1 MKMMMNRKRFTF
13 LILVVLILVGC
24 GQGAAPVVEMGGTA
38 TAVPSDDG
46 DSAPTATP
54 IPTGVTVLADGV
66 VQAARPLL
74 PLAFEMGG
82 KLLAVNVQPGDVVQ
96 AGEVIATLDDAA
108 LRETIANTTLQVAQ
122 AENGVAQ
129 AQAELDRLLA
139 WQPDEL
145 VIAAAEAN
153 LTAAQTALENAQTSD
168 AAAGNSLTSANVS
181 ITQAQR
187 TLADAQKAYDTA
199 FDPGREWELND
210 PWRADFLKAER
221 EGATRAVTM
230 AQEQLRV
237 AQANYAL
244 AAAGLNNDTAV
255 SAQANLINAQQA
267 LAQAQQGPK
276 PEEITAARLRLEQA
290 QISLEQSHLALQ
302 QAENALAKAQLVAPW
317 SGMVLTVDA
326 APGALVGGGSPIVTL
341 LDTTQLEFHTT
352 NLSERDLTQIEPGDA
367 VLVTLKTY
375 PNDPLAGTV
384 VRIGLQATGTVG
396 DAATFPIIIALDA
409 AALDIRPGMTGR
421 AEIANTN

>member
-1 MKMMMNRKRFTF
+1 MNVKRYGF
-13 LILVVLILVGC
+13 LILVILVLVGC
-24 GQGAAPVVEMGGTA
+24 GQPPPPMSEVEATA
-38 TAVPSDDG
+38 TAVPADG
-46 DSAPTATP
+46 EPTPTP
-54 IPTGVTVLADGV
+54 MPTGVTVLADGV

-74 PLAFEMGG
+74 PLAFETGG

-96 AGEVIATLDDAA
+96 AGDVIATLDDAA
-108 LRETIANTTLQVAQ
+108 LRETIANTTLQVSQ

-199 FDPGREWELND
+199 FDPGREWELNH
-210 PWRADFLKAER
+210 PWYADAIKAER
-221 EGATRAVTM
+221 EGTTRAVEM

-255 SAQANLINAQQA
+255 SAQANLVNAQQV

-276 PEEITAARLRLEQA
+276 PEEIEAAQLRLEQA
-290 QISLEQSHLALQ
+290 QITLEQSLLSQQ
-302 QAENALAKAQLVAPW
+302 QAENALAKAELIAPW
-317 SGMVLTVDA
+317 TAVVLTVDA

-352 NLSERDLTQIEPGDA
+352 NLSERDLAQIEPGDA

-375 PNDPLAGTV
+375 PNDPLVGTV
-384 VRIGLQATGTVG
+384 VRIGLQAAGTVG
-396 DAATFPIIIALDA
+396 DAATFPVIIALDA

-421 AEIANTN
+421 AEISNTN

>member
-1 MKMMMNRKRFTF
+1 MMNTRRYSF
-13 LILVVLILVGC
+13 LILVILVLVGC
-24 GQGAAPVVEMGGTA
+24 GQGAAPVAEMGGTA
-38 TAVPSDDG
+38 TAVPTDG
-46 DSAPTATP
+46 STPTATP

-82 KLLAVNVQPGDVVQ
+82 KLLAVNVQPGDQVQ
-96 AGEVIATLDDAA
+96 AGDVIATLDDAA
-108 LRETIANTTLQVAQ
+108 LRETIANTTLQVSQ

-153 LTAAQTALENAQTSD
+153 LTAAQTALENAQMSD

-255 SAQANLINAQQA
+255 SAQANLMNAQQA

-290 QISLEQSHLALQ
+290 QISLEQSHLAWQ

-326 APGALVGGGSPIVTL
+326 ALGALVGGGSPIVTL

-352 NLSERDLTQIEPGDA
+352 NLSERDLAQIEPGDA

-375 PNDPLAGTV
+375 PNDPLTGTV

-396 DAATFPIIIALDA
+396 DAATFPVIIALDA
-409 AALDIRPGMTGR
+409 AGLDIRPGMTGR
-421 AEIANTN
+421 AEIKDLVSSER

>member
-1 MKMMMNRKRFTF
+1 MNIKRYSF
-13 LILVVLILVGC
+13 LILVILFLVGC
-24 GQGAAPVVEMGGTA
+24 GQQPTQMSEVAATA
-38 TAVPSDDG
+38 TAVPTDNN
-46 DSAPTATP
+46 APTATP
-54 IPTGVTVLADGV
+54 IPPGVTVLADGV

-74 PLAFEMGG
+74 PLAFETGG
-82 KLLAVNVQPGDVVQ
+82 KLLAVNARPGDAVQ
-96 AGEVIATLDDAA
+96 AGQVIATLDDAA
-108 LRETIANTTLQVAQ
+108 LRETIANVTLQAAQ

-221 EGATRAVTM
+221 DGATRAVTM

-255 SAQANLINAQQA
+255 PAQANLMNAQQA

-276 PEEITAARLRLEQA
+276 PEEITAARLRLQQA
-290 QISLEQSHLALQ
+290 QIGLEQSQLALQ

-326 APGALVGGGSPIVTL
+326 APGALVGSGSPIVTL

-352 NLSERDLTQIEPGDA
+352 NLSERDLAQIEPGDT
-367 VLVTLKTY
+367 VVVTLKTY
-375 PNDPLAGTV
+375 PNDPLTGTV
-384 VRIGLQATGTVG
+384 LRIGLQAAGTVG
-396 DAATFPIIIALDA
+396 DAATFPVIIALDMTD
-409 AALDIRPGMTGR
+409 LDIRPGMTGR
-421 AEIANTN
+421 AEIINTK

>member
-1 MKMMMNRKRFTF
+1 MNAIRYSF
-13 LILVVLILVGC
+13 LILLILVLVGC
-24 GQGAAPVVEMGGTA
+24 GQGPTQTGEVAATA
-38 TAVPSDDG
+38 TAVPTD

-74 PLAFEMGG
+74 PLAFETGG

-108 LRETIANTTLQVAQ
+108 LQEAIANTTLQVAQ

-145 VIAAAEAN
+145 VVSVAEAN
-153 LTAAQTALENAQTSD
+153 LVAAETALANAQTSD
-168 AAAGNSLTSANVS
+168 AAAGNSLTAANVN
-181 ITQAQR
+181 INQAQR

-199 FDPGREWELND
+199 FDPGREWELSH
-210 PWRADFLKAER
+210 PWYADALKAER
-221 EGATRAVTM
+221 EGTTRAVEM

-255 SAQANLINAQQA
+255 SAQANLLNAQQA
-267 LAQAQQGPK
+267 LEQAQRGPK

-290 QISLEQSHLALQ
+290 QISLEQSQLGLQ
-302 QAENALAKAQLVAPW
+302 QAQNALSKAQLIAPW
-317 SGMVLTVDA
+317 TAVVLTVDA

-352 NLSERDLTQIEPGDA
+352 NLSERDLAQIAPGDA
-367 VLVTLKTY
+367 VQVTLKTY
-375 PNDPLAGTV
+375 PNDPLTGTV
-384 VRIGLQATGTVG
+384 LRIGLQAAGTVG
-396 DAATFPIIIALDA
+396 DAATFPVIIALDTA
-409 AALDIRPGMTGR
+409 VLDIRPGMTGR
-421 AEIANTN
+421 AEIKDLVSGER

>member
-1 MKMMMNRKRFTF
+1 MMNTKRYGF

-24 GQGAAPVVEMGGTA
+24 GQRPVEVGEVEAMA
-38 TAVPSDDG
+38 TAVPAD
-46 DSAPTATP
+46 DSAPTATA
-54 IPTGVTVLADGV
+54 IPTGVTVLADGA

-74 PLAFEMGG
+74 PLAFETGG

-96 AGEVIATLDDAA
+96 VGEVIATLDDAA
-108 LRETIANTTLQVAQ
+108 LQEAIANAALQVAQ

-145 VIAAAEAN
+145 AIAAAEAN
-153 LTAAQTALENAQTSD
+153 LTAAETALANAQTSD

-181 ITQAQR
+181 INQAQR
-187 TLADAQKAYDTA
+187 ALEDAQRAYNTA

-221 EGATRAVTM
+221 DGATRAVEM

-255 SAQANLINAQQA
+255 SAQANLSNAQQA
-267 LAQAQQGPK
+267 LAQAQQGPR

-290 QISLEQSHLALQ
+290 QISLEQSQLGWQ
-302 QAENALAKAQLVAPW
+302 QAENALNKAQLVAPW
-317 SGMVLTVDA
+317 TAVVLTVDA
-326 APGALVGGGSPIVTL
+326 ASGALVGGGSPIVTL

-352 NLSERDLTQIEPGDA
+352 NLSERDLAQIEPGNA

-384 VRIGLQATGTVG
+384 LRIGLQAGGTVG
-396 DAATFPIIIALDA
+396 DAATFPVIIALDA
-409 AALDIRPGMTGR
+409 TDLDIRPGMTGR
-421 AEIANTN
+421 AEIKNASD

>member
-1 MKMMMNRKRFTF
+1 MNTRRYSF
-13 LILVVLILVGC
+13 LILVILLLVGC

-38 TAVPSDDG
+38 TAVPTDEN
-46 DSAPTATP
+46 APTATP

-82 KLLAVNVQPGDVVQ
+82 KLLAVNVQPGDQVR
-96 AGEVIATLDDAA
+96 AGDVIATLDDAA
-108 LRETIANTTLQVAQ
+108 LRETIANTTLQVSQ

-145 VIAAAEAN
+145 AIAAAEAN

-168 AAAGNSLTSANVS
+168 AAAGNSLTAANVS

-255 SAQANLINAQQA
+255 SAQANLMNAQQA

-290 QISLEQSHLALQ
+290 QISLEQSHLAWQ

-352 NLSERDLTQIEPGDA
+352 NLSERDLAQIEPGDA

-375 PNDPLAGTV
+375 PNDPLTGTV

-396 DAATFPIIIALDA
+396 DAATFPVIIALDA
-409 AALDIRPGMTGR
+409 AGLDIRPGMTGR
-421 AEIANTN
+421 AEIKDLVSSER

>member
-1 MKMMMNRKRFTF
+1 MMNIRRYSF
-13 LILVVLILVGC
+13 LVLMMLILVGC
-24 GQGAAPVVEMGGTA
+24 WQGTAQVVELGGTA
-38 TAVPSDDG
+38 TAVPAD

-74 PLAFEMGG
+74 PLAFETGG
-82 KLLAVNVQPGDVVQ
+82 KLLAVNARPGDAVQ
-96 AGEVIATLDDAA
+96 AGQVIATLDDAA
-108 LRETIANTTLQVAQ
+108 LRETIANVTLQAAQ

-221 EGATRAVTM
+221 DGATRAVTM

-255 SAQANLINAQQA
+255 SAQANLMNAQQA

-276 PEEITAARLRLEQA
+276 PEEITAARLRLQQA
-290 QISLEQSHLALQ
+290 QIGLEQSQLALQ

-352 NLSERDLTQIEPGDA
+352 NLSERDLAQIEPGDA

-384 VRIGLQATGTVG
+384 VRIGLQAAGTVG
-396 DAATFPIIIALDA
+396 DAATFPVIIALDA
-409 AALDIRPGMTGR
+409 AGLDIRPGMTGR
-421 AEIANTN
+421 AEIKDLVSSER

>member
-1 MKMMMNRKRFTF
+1 M
-13 LILVVLILVGC
+13 
-24 GQGAAPVVEMGGTA
+24 A
-38 TAVPSDDG
+38 TAVPNDD
-46 DSAPTATP
+46 DTPTATP
-54 IPTGVTVLADGV
+54 IPTGVTILADGV

-74 PLAFEMGG
+74 PLAFETGG

-96 AGEVIATLDDAA
+96 AGDVIATLDDAA
-108 LRETIANTTLQVAQ
+108 LQEAIANAILQVSQ

-145 VIAAAEAN
+145 AIAAAEAN
-153 LTAAQTALENAQTSD
+153 LTAAETALANAETSD
-168 AAAGNSLTSANVS
+168 AAAGNSLTSASVS
-181 ITQAQR
+181 IDQAER
-187 TLADAQKAYDTA
+187 ALADAQEAYNTA

-221 EGATRAVTM
+221 EGATRAVEM

-255 SAQANLINAQQA
+255 SARANLVNAQQA

-290 QISLEQSHLALQ
+290 EISLEQSQLSQQ
-302 QAENALAKAQLVAPW
+302 QAENALAKAELIAPW
-317 SGMVLTVDA
+317 TAVVLTVDA
-326 APGALVGGGSPIVTL
+326 APGALVGSGSPIVTL

-352 NLSERDLTQIEPGDA
+352 NLSERDLAQIEPGDA
-367 VLVTLKTY
+367 VQVTLKAY
-375 PNDPLAGTV
+375 PNDPLSGRV
-384 VRIGLQATGTVG
+384 IRIGLQATGTVG
-396 DAATFPIIIALDA
+396 DAATFPVIIALDA
-409 AALDIRPGMTGR
+409 TDLDIRPGMTGR
-421 AEIANTN
+421 AEIRREDS